1 MNSRG
6 EEDARDRP
14 RGRLR
19 GGVQVLT
26 RRTRSPLRDQAAREG
41 KLRKRDKFD
50 PENAKT
56 TVERQA
62 EVYNESKRGK
72 KAKGSVTDVDEEDVQ
87 FQKVEFH
94 VRKVGEAGSK
104 AERGSST
111 QQQRKKT
118 KQTLLKEALKKKER
132 AAQDSGSNI
141 AWGDA
146 FDRAE
151 GKKVF
156 DDPKKLA
163 KVRITTGVVLL
174 VGGNRLCSDQPQ
186 KSSLSLF
193 SRRAPLCC
201 RPSRGT
207 RSKRRKRAKSGRP
220 SRTSRRP
227 RGMRS
232 RRRGEPTSRSG
243 QVSSLVVRSC
253 ACSCLF

>member
-1 MNSRG
+1 M
-6 EEDARDRP
+6 
-14 RGRLR
+14 
-19 GGVQVLT
+19 
-26 RRTRSPLRDQAAREG
+26 
-41 KLRKRDKFD
+41 
-50 PENAKT
+50 
-56 TVERQA
+56 ERQA

-72 KAKGSVTDVDEEDVQ
+72 KAKGSVADVDEEDVQ

-118 KQTLLKEALKKKER
+118 KQALLKEALKKKER

-163 KVRITTGVVLL
+163 R
-174 VGGNRLCSDQPQ
+174 
-186 KSSLSLF
+186 
-193 SRRAPLCC
+193 
-201 RPSRGT
+201 
-207 RSKRRKRAKSGRP
+207 
-220 SRTSRRP
+220 
-227 RGMRS
+227 
-232 RRRGEPTSRSG
+232 
-243 QVSSLVVRSC
+243 
-253 ACSCLF
+253 